1 MYSSSVLDLIVFTK
15 ELLFVF
21 QPSSFCDFGGL
32 CFVFVCLWLFSACF
46 IYKFNFYVQL
56 VSGFK
61 EKTPC
66 SIVISRKNSNLGSLS
81 LKKN

>member
-32 CFVFVCLWLFSACF
+32 CFVLCVCGCF
-46 IYKFNFYVQL
+46 L
-56 VSGFK
+56 RVSFISL
-61 EKTPC
+61 TFTC
-66 SIVISRKNSNLGSLS
+66 SWSQV
-81 LKKN
+81 LKKKLHAQL